1 LCSDLNFPEKISKEL
16 LIQMKQQIFQALKI
30 RLQKIVNT
38 YQNIMP
44 SENLQDISLD
54 GSEKPEEESL
64 LKKSLIEKK
73 RLNLSKF
80 YF

>member
-1 LCSDLNFPEKISKEL
+1 MCSDLNFPEKISKEL

>member
-1 LCSDLNFPEKISKEL
+1 
-16 LIQMKQQIFQALKI
+16 MKQQIFQALKI